1 MRFGP
6 RQKTCSKCANIM
18 DHKRSINQ
26 NAHAHLNNTVGLDGQ
41 LWKYPDKN
49 SSVLMLDGLNLLPLL
64 LLSFVFFNAHWS
76 CFFFF
81 FFFFL
86 IPEKHA
92 LNKRKHY
99 SKVQHYSKW
108 WRLEKR
114 VYSSQ
119 VGFLVWLQTWSSP
132 LLLLRIIILSK
143 PSSLALKTASL
154 TASWIAR

>member
-1 MRFGP
+1 MRIWTIPLGWMVNYENTLIKIHQFSCWMCWIFFLFFFFLS
-6 RQKTCSKCANIM
+6 CSSTHI
-18 DHKRSINQ
+18 D
-26 NAHAHLNNTVGLDGQ
+26 LV
-41 LWKYPDKN
+41 
-49 SSVLMLDGLNLLPLL
+49 
-64 LLSFVFFNAHWS
+64 
-76 CFFFF
+76 FF

-108 WRLEKR
+108 WRSEKR